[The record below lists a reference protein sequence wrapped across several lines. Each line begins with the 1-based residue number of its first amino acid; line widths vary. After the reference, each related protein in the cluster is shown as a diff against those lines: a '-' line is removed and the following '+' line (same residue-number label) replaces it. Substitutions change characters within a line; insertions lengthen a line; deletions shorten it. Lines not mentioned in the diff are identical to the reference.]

1 MLAAQESRVSH
12 QLNSL
17 TFLSSGT
24 LSFLSRRLQGRREF
38 LVLPPAD
45 SPFPSASDG
54 LVGLGGEGN
63 VRIPTRRCRLGF
75 LRFRIWSS
83 RRARVVEAAR
93 QPWNKV
99 LRPSF
104 HLVVTRSGAG
114 DGLVG
119 FVLVGFGAPDLDEP
133 CTRVCCRQ
141 AWPAALREV
150 TSGEAVRFAD
160 VRFDGL
166 VLPSPV
172 LWQDCQ
178 VKAQVSAGRVPGRW
192 PFTVFFP
199 SMAGFVCGS
208 CQSLCAMVLSWACGW
223 RLLFVFSSGAWLGGG
238 FRRLT
243 ATPVVAE
250 ALRDLIVIFWFVW
263 GLCEVWLGQ
272 LSPLYPLRMT
282 VSEYAFLYVVL
293 TS

>member
-1 MLAAQESRVSH
+1 M
-12 QLNSL
+12 
-17 TFLSSGT
+17 
-24 LSFLSRRLQGRREF
+24 
-38 LVLPPAD
+38 
-45 SPFPSASDG
+45 
-54 LVGLGGEGN
+54 
-63 VRIPTRRCRLGF
+63 RIPTRRCRLGF

-192 PFTVFFP
+192 PFTVLSSSRPWRDSSAALVKASVRWCFP
-199 SMAGFVCGS
+199 GPVDGGCSSCFPPVPGS
-208 CQSLCAMVLSWACGW
+208 AVDFG
-223 RLLFVFSSGAWLGGG
+223 
-238 FRRLT
+238 
-243 ATPVVAE
+243 
-250 ALRDLIVIFWFVW
+250 D
-263 GLCEVWLGQ
+263 
-272 LSPLYPLRMT
+272 
-282 VSEYAFLYVVL
+282 
-293 TS
+293 

>member
-1 MLAAQESRVSH
+1 M
-12 QLNSL
+12 
-17 TFLSSGT
+17 
-24 LSFLSRRLQGRREF
+24 
-38 LVLPPAD
+38 
-45 SPFPSASDG
+45 
-54 LVGLGGEGN
+54 
-63 VRIPTRRCRLGF
+63 RIPTRRCRLGF

-133 CTRVCCRQ
+133 CTGVCCRQ

-150 TSGEAVRFAD
+150 TSGEAVRCAD

-208 CQSLCAMVLSWACGW
+208 CQSLCAMVLLLILASLRSSIFGGAATGEEERRRTAARRCPEVP
-223 RLLFVFSSGAWLGGG
+223 LDCSVIDLFVRVFCAKTG
-238 FRRLT
+238 
-243 ATPVVAE
+243 
-250 ALRDLIVIFWFVW
+250 
-263 GLCEVWLGQ
+263 GQ
-272 LSPLYPLRMT
+272 LCYLYRSRT
-282 VSEYAFLYVVL
+282 FLYLYCAVSVSL
-293 TS
+293 V